1 MIKLFG
7 VTVDDFGRGWFGD
20 VHGFMFAEAA
30 VLASQHA
37 ELEYDSL
44 QSDGPIVLAPTCS

>member
-7 VTVDDFGRGWFGD
+7 VTVDDFGRRWFGD

-30 VLASQHA
+30 VLASRHA
-37 ELEYDSL
+37 ELEYDPL
-44 QSDGPIVLAPTCS
+44 QSDGPFVLAATRS

>member
-1 MIKLFG
+1 ML
-7 VTVDDFGRGWFGD
+7 
-20 VHGFMFAEAA
+20 AEVA

-44 QSDGPIVLAPTCS
+44 QSDGPVVLAPTCS